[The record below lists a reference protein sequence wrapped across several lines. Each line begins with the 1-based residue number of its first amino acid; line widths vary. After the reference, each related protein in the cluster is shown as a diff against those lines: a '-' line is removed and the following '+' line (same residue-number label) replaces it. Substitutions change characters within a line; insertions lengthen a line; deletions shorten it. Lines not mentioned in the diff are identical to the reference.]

1 MLKLQDEQT
10 SLRTVLILIVI
21 AYFFSIGMRFIWVN
35 EVSAFPQFHW
45 NNELMINTND
55 GYYFAE
61 GARDILNNHHDSHDL
76 SPVND
81 PLAQLTAF
89 LSKIIPVSFETLI
102 LYMPSFISSLVVIPL
117 ILIGRALNQTTVG
130 FIAALIG
137 SIAHS
142 YYNRTMTGY
151 YDTDMLNI
159 VFPVLEMYSL
169 ILAITYQRNRYLIP
183 IALSIALYQWWYPQA
198 YALDSALFLMIIGF
212 AIIFDRKNLYFYK
225 IALFI
230 LIGIL
235 GIPFISKIFLA
246 LFIFALFHFRKDIPL
261 KLFWSIFA
269 VVLGIYFF
277 TAGITPILGLLKMYV
292 FKGTTENTIVTT
304 LQYYNVMST
313 VREAGNISFT
323 IFAERIS
330 GHTVTF
336 ILACIGYVMAIIA
349 YRPLSITLP
358 LVGLGFIAMFS
369 GLRFTIYAVP
379 MMAIGLAYL
388 IVWLSQRL
396 EKTWL
401 RYLSLFI
408 LTSAAIYPNYA
419 HIRQYMTPTVFTA
432 PEVAALSELHK
443 IASKEDYV
451 VTWWDFGYPIRYYAD
466 VKTWVDGGKHNG
478 DVNYPTAFV
487 LTAQDPVSM
496 AHMMRLYTEYTEKGA
511 EETIKTKKGL
521 LLSIENTLPDSSVKN
536 LFHKYTEWGYHEQN
550 KTQNDF
556 EYMLEKEG
564 IRDPNEFLKAIALP
578 EYKVPE
584 KTRDVYLYLPLRMME
599 IFPTVSLFSNLDLT
613 GKEKRPAR
621 FFYASKGVRDTGQ
634 TIELGQGVSIQKS
647 NSTLKIGMQIAPIKA
662 FYQVGY
668 TPNNKLQINRQVFT
682 SEGLTVIHM
691 ASYGQFLVLDD
702 YYFNSAF
709 IQMFVLEQFDKTL
722 FEPIILSPMAK
733 IYKLKI

>member
-10 SLRTVLILIVI
+10 SLRTVLILIAI

-81 PLAQLTAF
+81 PLAKLTAF
-89 LSKIIPVSFETLI
+89 LSKIIPINFETLI
-102 LYMPSFISSLVVIPL
+102 LYMPTFISSLIVVPL
-117 ILIGRALNQTTVG
+117 ILIGRALNQTNVG

-183 IALSIALYQWWYPQA
+183 ITISIALYQWWYPQA
-198 YALDSALFLMIIGF
+198 YALDSTLFLMIIGF
-212 AIIFDRKNLYFYK
+212 AVMFDRKNIYFYK

-235 GIPFISKIFLA
+235 GIPFIIKISLA
-246 LFIFALFHFRKDIPL
+246 IVVFGLFHFHQKLPL
-261 KLFWSIFA
+261 KLFWTIFIA
-269 VVLGIYFF
+269 ILAIYFS
-277 TAGITPILGLLKMYV
+277 TGGVDPIIRLSKMYI
-292 FKGTTENTIVTT
+292 FQGTIENTIVTT
-304 LQYYNVMST
+304 LQYYNVIST

-323 IFAERIS
+323 VFAERIS
-330 GHTVTF
+330 GHTITF
-336 ILACIGYVMAIIA
+336 ILACIGYVLAIIA
-349 YRPLSITLP
+349 YRPLFVTLP

-396 EKTWL
+396 EKPWL
-401 RYLSLFI
+401 KYLSLFV
-408 LTSAAIYPNYA
+408 LTSAAIYPNYT

-432 PEVAALSELHK
+432 PEVAALDELRK
-443 IASKEDYV
+443 IASREDYV
-451 VTWWDFGYPIRYYAD
+451 VSWWDYGYPIRYYAD
-466 VKTWVDGGKHNG
+466 VKTWVDGGKHSG

-487 LTAQDPVSM
+487 LTAQNSLSA
-496 AHMMRLYTEYTEKGA
+496 AHMMRLYTEYTERGFKDSD
-511 EETIKTKKGL
+511 KK
-521 LLSIENTLPDSSVKN
+521 V
-536 LFHKYTEWGYHEQN
+536 
-550 KTQNDF
+550 NDF
-556 EYMLEKEG
+556 EYMLSKEG
-564 IRDPNEFLKAIALP
+564 FKDPNDFINAIALP
-578 EYKVPE
+578 EYKIPS
-584 KTRDVYLYLPLRMME
+584 KTRNVYLYLPLRMIE
-599 IFPTVSLFSNLDLT
+599 IFPTVSLFSNIDLT
-613 GKEKRPAR
+613 KPDKRSTP
-621 FFYASKGVRDTGQ
+621 FFYSTRMGQDTGA
-634 TIELGQGVSIQKS
+634 TIELGQGLSIQKAT
-647 NSTLKIGMQIAPIKA
+647 STLKMGKQNVPIKA
-662 FYQVGY
+662 LYQVGY
-668 TPNNKLQINRQVFT
+668 DPNHQLQIKAQTFA
-682 SEGLTVIHM
+682 SEGLNVIFL

-702 YYFNSAF
+702 YYFNSTY
-709 IQMFVLEQFDKTL
+709 IQMFIFEQYDKNL
-722 FEPIILSPMAK
+722 FEPVVLSPYTK